1 MIRVALRGLAGRK
14 LRATLT
20 AFAIILGVAMVSG
33 TYVLTDTIDKAF
45 DNIFSETYAN
55 TDAVVSGKTADISFE
70 GDSADTPPVDQSVL
84 PQIRALPDVESA
96 AGAVIDD
103 TNTKILKKDGDA
115 VNTGGAPSFGFGLDP
130 ALPQFNPLKLL
141 EGKWPTG
148 PDQVVIDA
156 ATADEQGYKV
166 GNSIKIATL
175 KPVRS
180 FDLVGLAQYG
190 DVASIGSATF
200 SVFSIPTA
208 QVLLDRVGTY
218 DTISVAGK
226 EGVSQQA
233 LADAIKP
240 ILPPTAQVRTAD
252 AQAQED
258 AKDVSFT
265 KYIRYFLLSFAG
277 VALFVG
283 AFVIF
288 NILSI
293 TVAQRVREFATIR
306 TIGGS
311 RKQILW
317 SVVLEAFVIGL
328 VASLIGLFVGVG
340 LAAGLNAL
348 FKALNADLPTQGL
361 VFAPRTVIVSMLIGV
376 GVTVIAGLIPAV
388 RATRVPPIAAV
399 REGSEL
405 PKSRISKY
413 VPYIAIVVI
422 GLSVTLLSYSLFKDK
437 LDTATR
443 LISMAVGVLLL
454 FVGVAMVS
462 SRTVRPLA
470 VGTDPIAKWA
480 VVLFSILVYPFTLS
494 FWLIRQAA
502 FGSGAKTR
510 LSALA
515 EAVAIEVAL
524 IVLASL
530 LISQVLGIVVAI
542 ILAVIDISVLIMWL
556 LTLARG
562 LSLSRGRRL
571 VSVAAGVLIEVAIVV
586 LALLISTALG
596 FVLAAILVLIDFV
609 VLVMWLVKAPA
620 RFEPE
625 WPVEFPN
632 VRPEGMVNDVAK
644 ENSRRNPAR
653 TASTAAALMIG
664 IALVTFVA
672 VLASGMKKSNR
683 GAIEDQVKAEYVVT
697 AQDGFSPFVAEA
709 GEAVQQSPDAQFV
722 TSVRSDLSEA
732 DGESGYVTGIQPG
745 AIAQAY
751 QFDWKEGSDAV
762 LAQLGR
768 NGAIIS
774 DDLADKKDLAVG
786 DAFVLL
792 TPNGARTELVVKGIY
807 SPPPFFPMLGNVSI
821 PQTLFDSIIDRPRN
835 SFVFVNVPGEPT
847 AATTASLKA
856 AVKDFP
862 DSKVQTRVAWI
873 DQQDQD
879 FNSFLNM
886 LYVLLALSVIISL
899 VGMVI
904 TLLLSVHERTREL
917 GMLRAVGM
925 TRRQVRRMIRQES
938 VITSLIGAALGLPL
952 GIFLAI
958 LMTKALS
965 QFEVRIAIPYVQL
978 IVFAIVAILV
988 GILAAI
994 LPARRAARLNVLNA
1008 LQYE

>member
-156 ATADEQGYKV
+156 TTADEQGYKI
-166 GNSIKIATL
+166 GDSIKIATL

-200 SVFSIPTA
+200 TVFSIPTA
-208 QVLLDRVGTY
+208 QVLLDRVGTF
-218 DTISVAGK
+218 DTISIDGK
-226 EGVSQQA
+226 EGVTQQA
-233 LADAIKP
+233 LADEIKP

-252 AQAQED
+252 AQAKED

-265 KYIRYFLLSFAG
+265 KFIRYFLLSFAG

-328 VASLIGLFVGVG
+328 VASVIGLFVGVG

-348 FKALNADLPTQGL
+348 FKAINADLPTQGL
-361 VFAPRTVIVSMLIGV
+361 VFAPRTVIVSLLIGV

-388 RATRVPPIAAV
+388 RATRIPPIAAV

-405 PKSRISKY
+405 PKSRFSKY

-422 GLSVTLLSYSLFKDK
+422 GLSVTLLAYSLFKDK
-437 LDTATR
+437 LDTAPR

-470 VGTDPIAKWA
+470 VGTNPIAKWG

-494 FWLIRQAA
+494 FWLMRSAA
-502 FGSGAKTR
+502 FGTGTR
-510 LSALA
+510 KRLTALL
-515 EAVAIEVAL
+515 ESVAIQVAL
-524 IVLASL
+524 IVLAAL
-530 LISQVLGIVVAI
+530 LLSTFLGI
-542 ILAVIDISVLIMWL
+542 LI
-556 LTLARG
+556 
-562 LSLSRGRRL
+562 
-571 VSVAAGVLIEVAIVV
+571 
-586 LALLISTALG
+586 
-596 FVLAAILVLIDFV
+596 AAILIGTDFAALTMWVLS
-609 VLVMWLVKAPA
+609 KAG
-620 RFEPE
+620 RFDPE
-625 WPVEFPN
+625 WPLEFPN

-644 ENSRRNPAR
+644 ENSRRNPGR

-683 GAIEDQVKAEYVVT
+683 GAIEDQIKAEYVVT

-751 QFDWKEGSDAV
+751 HFDWKEGSDAV
-762 LAQLGR
+762 LGQLGR

-786 DAFVLL
+786 DTFVLL
-792 TPNGARTELVVKGIY
+792 TPNGKKTELVVKGIY

-821 PQTLFDSIIDRPRN
+821 SQTLFDSIIDRPRN

-873 DQQDQD
+873 DQQDEE
-879 FNSFLNM
+879 FNSFLNF
-886 LYVLLALSVIISL
+886 LYIMLALSVIISL

-925 TRRQVRRMIRQES
+925 TRRQVRRMIRHES

-965 QFEVRIAIPYVQL
+965 QFEVQIAIPYVQL
-978 IVFAIVAILV
+978 IVFAVVAIVV

>member
-84 PQIRALPDVESA
+84 PQIRSLPDVQSA

-115 VNTGGAPSFGFGLDP
+115 VNTNGAPSFGFGIDP
-130 ALPQFNPLKLL
+130 ALPQFNPLQLVS
-141 EGKWPTG
+141 GKWPTG

-166 GNSIKIATL
+166 GDSVKIATL

-200 SVFSIPTA
+200 TVFSIPTA

-218 DTISVAGK
+218 DTISVDGK
-226 EGVSQQA
+226 EGVTQQA
-233 LADAIKP
+233 LANEIKP

-252 AQAQED
+252 AQANED

-265 KYIRYFLLSFAG
+265 KFIRYFLLSFAG

-328 VASLIGLFVGVG
+328 VASVLGLFLGVG

-361 VFAPRTVIVSMLIGV
+361 VFAPRTVVVSMLIGV

-422 GLSVTLLSYSLFKDK
+422 GLSVTLLAYSLFKDK
-437 LDTATR
+437 LDTAPR

-470 VGTDPIAKWA
+470 VGTNPVAKWG
-480 VVLFSILVYPFTLS
+480 VVLFSILMYPFTLAY
-494 FWLIRQAA
+494 WLIRQAA
-502 FGSGAKTR
+502 FGSGAGRR
-510 LSALA
+510 LTGLA
-515 EAVAIEVAL
+515 ESVAIQLAL
-524 IVLASL
+524 VVVVGL
-530 LISQVLGIVVAI
+530 LLSRFLGFVVAA
-542 ILAVIDISVLIMWL
+542 ILLVVDFSVLIMWI
-556 LTLARG
+556 RVKVG
-562 LSLSRGRRL
+562 
-571 VSVAAGVLIEVAIVV
+571 
-586 LALLISTALG
+586 G
-596 FVLAAILVLIDFV
+596 FQ
-609 VLVMWLVKAPA
+609 
-620 RFEPE
+620 PE

-644 ENSRRNPAR
+644 ENSRRNPGR

-751 QFDWKEGSDAV
+751 TFDWKEGSDAV
-762 LAQLGR
+762 LTQLGR

-786 DAFVLL
+786 DTFVLL
-792 TPNGARTELVVKGIY
+792 TPNGKKTDLVVKGIY
-807 SPPPFFPMLGNVSI
+807 SPPPFLPLLGNVSI

-847 AATTASLKA
+847 AATTAALKA
-856 AVKDFP
+856 AVHDFP
-862 DSKVQTRVAWI
+862 DAKVQTRVGWV
-873 DQQDQD
+873 DQQDED
-879 FNSFLNM
+879 FNSFLNF
-886 LYVLLALSVIISL
+886 LYIMLALSVIISL

-925 TRRQVRRMIRQES
+925 TRRQVRRMIRHES

-965 QFEVRIAIPYVQL
+965 QFEVKIAIPYVQL
-978 IVFAIVAILV
+978 IVFAIVAIVV

>member
-156 ATADEQGYKV
+156 ATADEQGYKI
-166 GNSIKIATL
+166 GDSIKIATL

-200 SVFSIPTA
+200 TVFSIPTA
-208 QVLLDRVGTY
+208 QVLLDRVGTF
-218 DTISVAGK
+218 DTISVDGK
-226 EGVSQQA
+226 EGVTQQA
-233 LADAIKP
+233 LADEIKP

-252 AQAQED
+252 AQAKED

-265 KYIRYFLLSFAG
+265 KFIRYFLLSFAG

-328 VASLIGLFVGVG
+328 VASVIGLFVGVG

-348 FKALNADLPTQGL
+348 FKAINADLPTQGL
-361 VFAPRTVIVSMLIGV
+361 VFAPRTVIVSLLDRRRRHGDRR
-376 GVTVIAGLIPAV
+376 PH
-388 RATRVPPIAAV
+388 P
-399 REGSEL
+399 
-405 PKSRISKY
+405 SRTGH
-413 VPYIAIVVI
+413 A
-422 GLSVTLLSYSLFKDK
+422 
-437 LDTATR
+437 DTADRGSARR
-443 LISMAVGVLLL
+443 L
-454 FVGVAMVS
+454 
-462 SRTVRPLA
+462 
-470 VGTDPIAKWA
+470 
-480 VVLFSILVYPFTLS
+480 
-494 FWLIRQAA
+494 
-502 FGSGAKTR
+502 GAP
-510 LSALA
+510 
-515 EAVAIEVAL
+515 EVAL
-524 IVLASL
+524 LEVRALHRDRGHRA
-530 LISQVLGIVVAI
+530 LGHAPR
-542 ILAVIDISVLIMWL
+542 ILALQGQ
-556 LTLARG
+556 ARHRAAPDLDG
-562 LSLSRGRRL
+562 RRGAAPLRGRRDGL
-571 VSVAAGVLIEVAIVV
+571 LANRAATRGRHESDREVGGRPLLHPRVPVHAEL
-586 LALLISTALG
+586 LAHALG
-596 FVLAAILVLIDFV
+596 RVRHRSTEAADG
-609 VLVMWLVKAPA
+609 APRVSGHPGRPDRA
-620 RFEPE
+620 GGSASQHVPGHPDRRDPHRDGLRGAHHVGAQQGACRFQPE

-644 ENSRRNPAR
+644 ENSRRNPGR

-683 GAIEDQVKAEYVVT
+683 GAIEDQIKAEYVVT

-751 QFDWKEGSDAV
+751 HFDWKEGSDAV
-762 LAQLGR
+762 LGQLGR

-786 DAFVLL
+786 DTFVLL
-792 TPNGARTELVVKGIY
+792 TPNGKKTELVVKGIY

-862 DSKVQTRVAWI
+862 DCQGADAGGLDRPAGRGI
-873 DQQDQD
+873 QQ
-879 FNSFLNM
+879 LP
-886 LYVLLALSVIISL
+886 
-899 VGMVI
+899 
-904 TLLLSVHERTREL
+904 E
-917 GMLRAVGM
+917 
-925 TRRQVRRMIRQES
+925 
-938 VITSLIGAALGLPL
+938 LPL
-952 GIFLAI
+952 HHAG
-958 LMTKALS
+958 AL
-965 QFEVRIAIPYVQL
+965 RDHL
-978 IVFAIVAILV
+978 
-988 GILAAI
+988 
-994 LPARRAARLNVLNA
+994 ARRDGDHAPPVGARA
-1008 LQYE
+1008 DA

>member
-14 LRATLT
+14 LRAMLT

-45 DNIFSETYAN
+45 NNIFSETYAN
-55 TDAVVSGKTADISFE
+55 TDAVVSGKAADISFQ
-70 GDSADTPPVDQSVL
+70 GDSAETPPVDATML
-84 PQIRALPDVESA
+84 EKIRALPDVEA
-96 AGAVIDD
+96 ATGIVVDD
-103 TNTKILKKDGDA
+103 TNTKIIKKDGDA
-115 VNTGGAPSFGFGLDP
+115 VNTNGAPSFGFGLDP
-130 ALPQFNPLKLL
+130 AQSQFNPLNLV
-141 EGKWPTG
+141 EGTWPQG
-148 PDQVVIDA
+148 SNEVVIDA
-156 ATADEQGYKV
+156 ATADEQGFKV
-166 GNSIKIATL
+166 GDTIKIATL
-175 KPVRS
+175 QPVQS
-180 FDLVGLAQYG
+180 FKLVGLAQYG
-190 DVASIGSATF
+190 EVASIGSATF
-200 SVFSIPTA
+200 TVFTIPTA
-208 QVLLDRVGTY
+208 QSLLDRIGKY
-218 DTISVAGK
+218 DTISVAAK
-226 EGVSQQA
+226 EGVTQQA
-233 LADAIKP
+233 LAAEIKP

-252 AQAQED
+252 AQAKED

-265 KYIRYFLLSFAG
+265 KFIRYFLLAFAG

-311 RKQILW
+311 RRQILW

-328 VASLIGLFVGVG
+328 AASLIGLFLGVG

-361 VFAPRTVIVSMLIGV
+361 VFAPRTVVVSLVIGV
-376 GVTVIAGLIPAV
+376 GVTVLAGLIPAL

-405 PKSRISKY
+405 PKGRISKY

-422 GLSVTLLSYSLFKDK
+422 GLSVLLLSYSLFKDK

-454 FVGVAMVS
+454 FVGVAMMS

-470 VGTDPIAKWA
+470 VGTHPIAKWA
-480 VVLFSILVYPFTLS
+480 VVVFSVLTYPFTLS
-494 FWLIRQAA
+494 YWLIRQAA
-502 FGSGAKTR
+502 FGSGSRSR
-510 LSALA
+510 LTALA
-515 EAVAIEVAL
+515 ESVAIQLAL
-524 IVLASL
+524 
-530 LISQVLGIVVAI
+530 VVAI
-542 ILAVIDISVLIMWL
+542 GLLLSTFLGFVVAAVLLIVDFSVLIMWI
-556 LTLARG
+556 
-562 LSLSRGRRL
+562 RL
-571 VSVAAGVLIEVAIVV
+571 KAS
-586 LALLISTALG
+586 G
-596 FVLAAILVLIDFV
+596 F
-609 VLVMWLVKAPA
+609 
-620 RFEPE
+620 RPE

-632 VRPEGMVNDVAK
+632 IRPEGMVNDVAK
-644 ENSRRNPAR
+644 ENSRRNPGR

-683 GAIEDQVKAEYVVT
+683 GAIEDQVRAEYIVT

-722 TSVRSDLSEA
+722 TSVRSDLGKA
-732 DGESGYVTGIQPG
+732 DGESGYITGIQPG

-751 QFDWKEGSDAV
+751 HFDWKEGSDAV
-762 LAQLGR
+762 LGQLGR

-786 DAFVLL
+786 DTFVLL
-792 TPNGARTELVVKGIY
+792 TPSGKQAELVVKGIY
-807 SPPPFFPMLGNVSI
+807 SPPPFFPMLGSVSI
-821 PQTLFDSIIDRPRN
+821 PQSLFDSLIDRPRN
-835 SFVFVNVPGEPT
+835 SFVFVDVPGEPT
-847 AATTASLKA
+847 DATTASLKA

-862 DSKVQTRVAWI
+862 DAKVQTRVAWI

-925 TRRQVRRMIRQES
+925 TRRQVRRMVRHES

-965 QFEVRIAIPYVQL
+965 QFEVKIAIPVTQL
-978 IVFAIVAILV
+978 IVFAVVAIIV

-994 LPARRAARLNVLNA
+994 LPARRAARLNVLEA

>member
-14 LRATLT
+14 LRAVLT

-55 TDAVVSGKTADISFE
+55 TDAVVSGKTADIDFE
-70 GDSADTPPVDQSVL
+70 GDSADTPPVDQSLL
-84 PQIRALPDVESA
+84 PKVRALPDVESA

-103 TNTKILKKDGDA
+103 TNTKILTKKGKA
-115 VNTGGAPSFGFGLDP
+115 VNTNGAPSFGFGIDP
-130 ALPQFNPLKLL
+130 ALAQFNPLNLL
-141 EGKWPTG
+141 EGTWPQG
-148 PDQVVIDA
+148 PDQVVIDVS
-156 ATADEQGYKV
+156 TADEQGYKI
-166 GNSIKIATL
+166 GDTIRIATL
-175 KPVRS
+175 KPVQS
-180 FDLVGLAQYG
+180 FQLVGLAQYG
-190 DVASIGSATF
+190 DVSSIGSATF
-200 SVFSIPTA
+200 TVFSIPTA
-208 QVLLDRVGTY
+208 QALLDRDGKY

-226 EGVSQQA
+226 EGVTQQA
-233 LADAIKP
+233 LANEIKP

-252 AQAQED
+252 AQAKED

-265 KYIRYFLLSFAG
+265 KFIRYFLLSFAG

-311 RKQILW
+311 RRQILW

-328 VASLIGLFVGVG
+328 VASVLGLFLGVG

-348 FKALNADLPTQGL
+348 FKALNADLPSQGL
-361 VFAPRTVIVSMLIGV
+361 VFAPRTVIVSLLIGV
-376 GVTVIAGLIPAV
+376 GVTVAAGLIPAL

-413 VPYIAIVVI
+413 VPYIALVII

-470 VGTDPIAKWA
+470 VGTNPIAKWA
-480 VVLFSILVYPFTLS
+480 VALFSVLVYPFTLA
-494 FWLIRQAA
+494 FWLVRSAA
-502 FGSGAKTR
+502 FGNEVMRKR
-510 LSALA
+510 LTSLL
-515 EAVAIEVAL
+515 EGVAIELAL
-524 IVLASL
+524 V
-530 LISQVLGIVVAI
+530 VLGGLLLSTFVGVL
-542 ILAVIDISVLIMWL
+542 LATIFIVIDLSVLIMWV
-556 LTLARG
+556 
-562 LSLSRGRRL
+562 LSQ
-571 VSVAAGVLIEVAIVV
+571 VH
-586 LALLISTALG
+586 
-596 FVLAAILVLIDFV
+596 
-609 VLVMWLVKAPA
+609 
-620 RFEPE
+620 RFDPE

-644 ENSRRNPAR
+644 ENARRNPGR

-683 GAIEDQVKAEYVVT
+683 GAIEDQVQAEYVVT

-722 TSVRSDLSEA
+722 TSVRSDLGKA

-751 QFDWKEGSDAV
+751 RFDWKEGSDAV
-762 LAQLGR
+762 LGQLGR

-786 DAFVLL
+786 DTFILL
-792 TPNGARTELVVKGIY
+792 TPNGKQTELVVKGIY

-821 PQTLFDSIIDRPRN
+821 PQSLFDSIVDRPRN
-835 SFVFVNVPGEPT
+835 SFVFVNVPGEPS
-847 AATTASLKA
+847 AATTASLVN

-862 DSKVQTRVAWI
+862 DAKVQTRVAWI
-873 DQQDQD
+873 DQQDED
-879 FNSFLNM
+879 FNSFLNF
-886 LYVLLALSVIISL
+886 LYILLALSVIISL

-925 TRRQVRRMIRQES
+925 TRRQVRRMIRHES

-965 QFEVRIAIPYVQL
+965 QFEVRIDIPFRQL
-978 IVFAIVAILV
+978 VIFAVVAIVV